1 MSLGPGSLVTVHLV
15 NPTEKYW
22 GLLERLEP
30 AGIVFR
36 GISLD
41 FFEEWVD
48 ELASGNGSPLGS
60 STMFVPLFRVEKI
73 FLDEE
78 VGEVESYH
86 RRFER
91 RTGLSAAS
99 ALGVEAAVEDSRP
112 S

>member
-1 MSLGPGSLVTVHLV
+1 MSLGPGALITVHLV
-15 NPTEKYW
+15 NPTEKFW
-22 GLLERLEP
+22 GILERLEP
-30 AGIVFR
+30 TGIVFR

-41 FFEEWVD
+41 FFEEWIN
-48 ELASGNGSPLGS
+48 ELASGEGSPLGS
-60 STMFVPLFRVEKI
+60 STMFVPLFRVEKV
-73 FLDEE
+73 FLDEQ

-99 ALGVEAAVEDSRP
+99 ALGADDPGGDSQP

>member
-1 MSLGPGSLVTVHLV
+1 MSLGPGALITVHLV
-15 NPTEKYW
+15 NPTEKFW
-22 GLLERLEP
+22 GILERLEP

-41 FFEEWVD
+41 FFEEWVN
-48 ELASGNGSPLGS
+48 ELASGRGSPLGS
-60 STMFVPLFRVEKI
+60 STMFVPLFRVEKV
-73 FLDEE
+73 FLDEQ

-99 ALGVEAAVEDSRP
+99 ALGVDVAGGDPQP

>member
-1 MSLGPGSLVTVHLV
+1 VSLGPGSLLTVHLV

-22 GLLERLEP
+22 GVLERLEA

-48 ELASGNGSPLGS
+48 ELASGEGSPLGS
-60 STMFVPLFRVEKI
+60 STMFVPLFRVEKV
-73 FLDEE
+73 FLDEQ

-91 RTGLSAAS
+91 RTGLSAAE
-99 ALGVEAAVEDSRP
+99 ALGVEVEAGDSRP